1 VTFNLCLAMGV
12 VTILLEECEDDIH
25 ILKMGTCES
34 IRIWES
40 IGALDILEF
49 NYKDQNTLH
58 LCVLYIIG
66 KLLKCRC

>member
-1 VTFNLCLAMGV
+1 MGV

-58 LCVLYIIG
+58 
-66 KLLKCRC
+66 